1 MNSAQIVTTDD
12 ILLKLCHSVSHVLS
26 STSAS
31 QVTHAGMVQ
40 TINRTRLKPDLGCF
54 SIFDG
59 GFSGL
64 VIINFSADAAIEI
77 YRRYMINMG
86 MPETDLAF
94 THTSDDVGNVMGEL
108 MNQIL
113 GDFIGKVSKELQ
125 TSISQSQPKM
135 LTINKELTISI
146 DANLDN
152 PVARRVSFK
161 TQSNHIF
168 YLEFAMDNTE
178 FIASAE
184 FEMDEEF
191 DPDSLLEQH
200 GSSLA
205 EHKKKPNKARKS
217 AKKATSKP
225 AVSPAKKAVPAVK
238 ADRLNNPEV
247 KGIVADDADDLL
259 SELGL

>member
-1 MNSAQIVTTDD
+1 MSSAKVVTTDD

-31 QVTHAGMVQ
+31 RVTHAGMIQ
-40 TINRTRLKPDLGCF
+40 SITRTRLKPDLGCF

-64 VIINFSADAAIEI
+64 VIINFSAAAAIEI
-77 YRRYMINMG
+77 YRRYMLNMG
-86 MPETDLAF
+86 MPEEELAF

-113 GDFIGKVSKELQ
+113 GDFIGTISKELQ

-152 PVARRVSFK
+152 PVSHRVSFR
-161 TQSNHIF
+161 TENNHIF
-168 YLEFAMDNTE
+168 YLEFAMDRTR
-178 FIASAE
+178 FIKSVE

-191 DPDSLLEQH
+191 DADSLIEQH
-200 GSSLA
+200 GSNALA
-205 EHKKKPNKARKS
+205 DYKKKANI
-217 AKKATSKP
+217 AKKTAQVTTQSDKTQSSKDLLKNP
-225 AVSPAKKAVPAVK
+225 A
-238 ADRLNNPEV
+238 V

-259 SELGL
+259 NELGL